1 MIYSKLPVVFLTTL
15 ASEKNGS
22 TNCTIASYILEHL
35 EEMKDISIKELARKC
50 NVAVSSISRFCKEIG
65 LRDFAELKELLNF
78 PDLSFEMQ
86 SQMQSFSERVNDYQQ
101 KVVDSISMVAH
112 TINGQQISQLC
123 QDIRSYQRVAIFGLL
138 KAGAVALNLQS
149 DLLMLGKKVYTNI
162 SYQEQMQYIFNA
174 QEDDLIIIFSYTA
187 SYFNY
192 QDLRAM
198 KKKLYAPKIWMI
210 SSQENSYPDFI
221 DEVITFDSLQDQGSH
236 PYQLQ
241 FVASLIGQ
249 EYARLYQ

>member
-22 TNCTIASYILEHL
+22 TNSTIASYILDHL
-35 EEMKDISIKELARKC
+35 NDMENISIKELAKKC

-86 SQMQSFSERVNDYQQ
+86 SQMQSFPERIQDYRQ
-101 KVVDSISMVAH
+101 KVVDSISMVAD
-112 TINGQQISQLC
+112 TISEKQVVQLC
-123 QDIRSYQRVAIFGLL
+123 HDIRNYQQVAIFGLL

-149 DLLMLGKKVYTNI
+149 DLLMLGKKVNTNI

-174 QEDDLIIIFSYTA
+174 HEDDLIIIFSYTA
-187 SYFNY
+187 SYFDY

-210 SSQENSYPDFI
+210 SSQEDSYPDFV
-221 DEVITFDSLQDQGSH
+221 DEVITFRSLQDQGSH

-249 EYARLYQ
+249 EYARIYQ